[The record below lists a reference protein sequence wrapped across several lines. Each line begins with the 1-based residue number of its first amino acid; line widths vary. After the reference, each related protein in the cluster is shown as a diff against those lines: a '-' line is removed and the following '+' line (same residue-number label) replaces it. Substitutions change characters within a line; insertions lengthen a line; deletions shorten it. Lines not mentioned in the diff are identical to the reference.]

1 MNKTH
6 RLITRSPLAAAVALG
21 LFTAPMAQAFEFTKG
36 GLTGS
41 LDTTVSYGVNIRT
54 QDPATELIGKA
65 TLNPLI
71 VTQGQV
77 IPGLPPGLNV
87 YPGSPAQLNAPG
99 RLSVNRDDGNIKY
112 ESGDLWSNAF
122 KITSELDLTYG
133 NWGAFARATYF
144 YDWAVEGADYMSEEA
159 LEWAGSDF
167 KMLDYFVFYNYN
179 LGENDQVNGQVRLGS
194 QVISWGESTFLQG
207 GINVINPIDASR
219 LRVAGAE
226 IKEAFLPVG
235 AIYGSMQFSEALSM
249 EAFYQYEWKNTEI
262 DPSGTYFS
270 TNDFASPG
278 GSYVML
284 GFGTVTQPVWNP
296 DLFSSTCII
305 GAPASG
311 QTNVV
316 NSDRFAQLS
325 AQYGAATAAQ
335 LLAQSC
341 SSAGARLA
349 DNDPPD
355 SGQFG
360 ISLRWFAENLNS
372 TEFGFYAMNYH
383 SRLPLLSARAA
394 TTVFPSPL
402 ANTAS
407 LIVEYPE
414 DIQLYGISFNTSL
427 PGGIAWQGE
436 LSYRPNAPMQLD
448 DVEVLFAALSP
459 INLALTAGGAP
470 PATKF
475 VSQLGQYN
483 PGAYIKGYTEN
494 SQTQLQMTF
503 TKVFAQ
509 SLGADQISLVGEIGA
524 TDVSLD
530 SNLTYEGE
538 GTDTGGG
545 CAVADVFPQ
554 ATFPSTLFTRPGC
567 LRNPQTQDGGF
578 PTDFAWGYRLAARAD
593 YNSVGGS
600 AWNVLPRLAFAQDVN
615 GTSPAGGNFLEGRM
629 ALTAGVN
636 FNYLGEW
643 YFDVAY
649 TSFFGAED
657 FNQIY
662 DRDFVSLSV
671 QYSF

>member
-1 MNKTH
+1 MNKSH
-6 RLITRSPLAAAVALG
+6 RLITRTPLAAAVALG

-54 QDPATELIGKA
+54 QDPATDLIGKA

-77 IPGLPPGLNV
+77 IPGLPAGLNV

-159 LEWAGSDF
+159 LDWAGSDF

-360 ISLRWFAENLNS
+360 IALRWFAENLNS

-394 TTVFPSPL
+394 TTVFPTPL

-545 CAVADVFPQ
+545 CAVADVYPQ

>member
-1 MNKTH
+1 
-6 RLITRSPLAAAVALG
+6 
-21 LFTAPMAQAFEFTKG
+21 MAQAFEFTKG

-54 QDPATELIGKA
+54 QDPATDLIGKA

-296 DLFSSTCII
+296 DLYSSTCIV
-305 GAPASG
+305 GAPATG

-325 AQYGAATAAQ
+325 AQYGPVLAAQ

-383 SRLPLLSARAA
+383 SRLPLLSARAV

-483 PGAYIKGYTEN
+483 PGSYIRGYTEN

-509 SLGADQISLVGEIGA
+509 ALGADQISLVGEFGA

-554 ATFPSTLFTRPGC
+554 ATFPSTLFTKPGC

-578 PTDFAWGYRLAARAD
+578 PTDFAWGYRLAARFD

>member
-1 MNKTH
+1 MNKSH
-6 RLITRSPLAAAVALG
+6 RLITRTPLAAAVALG

-36 GLTGS
+36 ELTGS
-41 LDTTVSYGVNIRT
+41 LDTTVSYGINIRT
-54 QDPATELIGKA
+54 EDPATDLIGKA

-71 VTQGQV
+71 ATQGQV
-77 IPGLPPGLNV
+77 IPGLPPGLNTF
-87 YPGSPAQLNAPG
+87 PGSPAQLNAPG

-112 ESGDLWSNAF
+112 DKGDLWSNAF
-122 KITSELDLTYG
+122 KITSELSLNYG
-133 NWGAFARATYF
+133 DWGAFARATYF
-144 YDWAVEGADYMSEEA
+144 YDWAVEGSDYMSKEA
-159 LEWAGSDF
+159 LDWAGSDF
-167 KMLDYFVFYNYN
+167 KMLDYFIFYNYSF
-179 LGENDQVNGQVRLGS
+179 GEESQVQGQMRLGS

-235 AIYGSMQFSEALSM
+235 AFYGSMQFSEALSL

-296 DLFSSTCII
+296 DLFDNTCII
-305 GAPASG
+305 GAPTSG
-311 QTNVV
+311 QVNVT
-316 NSDRFAQLS
+316 NSDRYAEL
-325 AQYGAATAAQ
+325 AALYGPVQAAG
-335 LLAQSC
+335 LLASAC
-341 SSAGARLA
+341 GAAGARLA

-360 ISLRWFAENLNS
+360 IALRWFAENLNQ

-383 SRLPLLSARAA
+383 SRLPLLSGRAA
-394 TTVFPSPL
+394 TTILPAPL
-402 ANTAS
+402 ANTAA

-414 DIQLYGISFNTSL
+414 DIQLYGFSFNTSL

-436 LSYRPNAPMQLD
+436 ISYRPNAPMQID

-459 INLALTAGGAP
+459 INQALQAGGAP
-470 PATKF
+470 PATLF
-475 VSQLGQYN
+475 VSQLGQFN
-483 PGAYIKGYTEN
+483 PGAYVKGYTEN
-494 SQTQLQMTF
+494 SQTQIQMTF

-509 SLGADQISLVGEIGA
+509 TLGADQISLVGEFGA

-530 SNLTYEGE
+530 DGLRYEGE

-545 CAVADVFPQ
+545 CSLADVYPQ
-554 ATFPSTLFTRPGC
+554 AAFPSTLFTQPGC
-567 LRNPQTQDGGF
+567 LRNPQTQVGGF
-578 PTDFAWGYRLAARAD
+578 PTDFAWGYRLAGRAD
-593 YNSVGGS
+593 YNSIGGS
-600 AWNVLPRLAFAQDVN
+600 AWNVSPRLAFAQDVN
-615 GTSPAGGNFLEGRM
+615 GTSPSGGNFMEGRM

-643 YFDVAY
+643 FFDVAY